1 MASYTWAFLASPRKP
16 TRPPSPGTWQR
27 GAITV
32 CTGLHQ
38 GPVREKEMR
47 LRPFPQVDQ
56 LLGTHWHAWHLEHE
70 RKVQASRASEFRLVG
85 ERGALKR
92 KNTARNTRIP
102 KRSASLARAVG
113 GLRWLAAR

>member
-1 MASYTWAFLASPRKP
+1 MASYTWAFLAFPREP
-16 TRPPSPGTWQR
+16 TRPTR
-27 GAITV
+27 ARHVAKGAITV

-47 LRPFPQVDQ
+47 LRPFPQVNQ

-70 RKVQASRASEFRLVG
+70 RKVQASLASEFRLVG

-113 GLRWLAAR
+113 RLRWLAAR